1 MNEYKI
7 TAQQIVNEWNAKS
20 GAEKYAFCKNC
31 VLRSIK
37 NGRKLMPGDEI
48 ADAVQDTFI
57 KVEERLADVNKLAAN
72 IKQRANKGMSD
83 SLAALICRAANSTMQ
98 HNIDQA
104 KRDSVII
111 DNITTTTD
119 GETVDLLDTVAATA
133 DTEASAIIKAEL
145 KRVYDSLDNTSKT
158 IFIGMV
164 RGQTERELSPA
175 AGISNVAVHN
185 RMVKIRAALAALL

>member
-1 MNEYKI
+1 MNEYMIQAQKI
-7 TAQQIVNEWNAKS
+7 ISEWNAKS

-57 KVEERLADVNKLAAN
+57 KVEERLADVDKLAAN
-72 IKQRANKGMSD
+72 IKRRASKGMAD

-111 DNITTTTD
+111 DNMTTTVD
-119 GETVDLLDTVAATA
+119 GEAFDLLDSVAATA
-133 DTEASAIIKAEL
+133 DTETSATIRATLTDFYNSLNSKNKIIF
-145 KRVYDSLDNTSKT
+145 D
-158 IFIGMV
+158 GMME
-164 RGQTERELSPA
+164 GKTEREIAPTVE
-175 AGISNVAVHN
+175 ISNIAVHN
-185 RMVKIRAALAALL
+185 RMVKIRAALAEML